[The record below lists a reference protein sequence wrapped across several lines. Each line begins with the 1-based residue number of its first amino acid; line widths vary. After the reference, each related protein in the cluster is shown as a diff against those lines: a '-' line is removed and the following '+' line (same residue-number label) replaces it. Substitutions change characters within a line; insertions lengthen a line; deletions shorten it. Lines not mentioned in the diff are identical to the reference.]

1 MDLCKKK
8 QLNSNYQFV
17 RVLFLKFMKIDFYGQ
32 VVISKL
38 YFLTALMLDMIY
50 LHKNYSKTNLYNVV
64 ILV

>member
-17 RVLFLKFMKIDFYGQ
+17 RVLFLKFMQIDFYGQ

-38 YFLTALMLDMIY
+38 YFLTSLMLDMIY
-50 LHKNYSKTNLYNVV
+50 LHKNYSKTNLSNVV

>member
-50 LHKNYSKTNLYNVV
+50 LHKNYSKTNLSNVV